1 MLHARALCQ
10 GPAPQHRQSPWKLER
25 QAATQGSRAQHNPE
39 PICLRPAMP
48 GPQTRL
54 GGLGRAQLQKYQKA
68 LPIQEGFRK
77 SWLVSVKLANGKE
90 QWRCKLCCG
99 HRRRDWPQSYG
110 QNGVAPNTARLSN
123 FLRHAR
129 TAQHVA
135 ATQAYLS
142 GLPAHA
148 GGAPISSKPC
158 GSASPGNG
166 VGEEKGFERV
176 VPLRGVA

>member
-1 MLHARALCQ
+1 
-10 GPAPQHRQSPWKLER
+10 
-25 QAATQGSRAQHNPE
+25 
-39 PICLRPAMP
+39 MP

-54 GGLGRAQLQKYQKA
+54 GSLGRAQLQKYQKA
-68 LPIQEGFRK
+68 LPIQEGLRK
-77 SWLVSVKLANGKE
+77 NWLVSVKLANGKE
-90 QWRCKLCCG
+90 HWRCKVCSG
-99 HRRRDWPQSYG
+99 HHRRDWPQTYG

-123 FLRHAR
+123 FLRHAM

-166 VGEEKGFERV
+166 VGEEKGFDQV
-176 VPLRGVA
+176 VSLRSGRKSWQLVCCHCRCPSPSSPPPVSLTCVAQSHSMMLIR